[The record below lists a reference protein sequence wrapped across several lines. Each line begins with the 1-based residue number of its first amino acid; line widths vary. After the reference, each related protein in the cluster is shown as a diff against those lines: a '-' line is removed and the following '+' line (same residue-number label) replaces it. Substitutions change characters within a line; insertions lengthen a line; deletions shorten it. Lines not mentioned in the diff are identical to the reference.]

1 MIGTSVAYL
10 SFEASVEISP
20 QPCISLRV
28 DMMQNNNYI
37 ITLRNDT
44 PVSVIACTVRPTVR
58 FGISKT
64 YVLVWRFHSQ
74 QVVWNRTSSLF
85 HDVSDST
92 DKSRYITFVAQI
104 VIRIESLVK
113 SDTLQNH
120 VHLTL
125 GYMRFTYMCALI
137 KANI

>member
-44 PVSVIACTVRPTVR
+44 PVSVIAISACTVRPTVR
-58 FGISKT
+58 YGIPKT
-64 YVLVWRFHSQ
+64 YALVWWFHSQ
-74 QVVWNRTSSLF
+74 QVVWNRTASLF
-85 HDVSDST
+85 HDVSNST
-92 DKSRYITFVAQI
+92 DTSRDITYLAQNSISIQIKSIVRFVHYKI
-104 VIRIESLVK
+104 MS
-113 SDTLQNH
+113 T
-120 VHLTL
+120 
-125 GYMRFTYMCALI
+125 
-137 KANI
+137 